1 MKRTF
6 SAERLCSDMELEG
19 ESLGA
24 EGGLQDL
31 SDSYIDAIGDLTEA
45 MDVIGR
51 LVAHLE
57 EEDCPKCRQ
66 RLERWRNTLTAAKQR
81 VDDVEAAWW
90 ALHDQ
95 GLCYG
100 KKKPS
105 KSRLQRAASGPG
117 AHAELAAAVADA
129 TSAIAAEQF
138 YTPVQ
143 PESAAEHMQV
153 RHGEWQDH
161 ADSVEAMI
169 V

>member
-6 SAERLCSDMELEG
+6 SAERLCSDMETGG

-24 EGGLQDL
+24 EGSLQDL
-31 SDSYIDAIGDLTEA
+31 SDSYIDAIGDLSEA
-45 MDVIGR
+45 MDVIGK

-81 VDDVEAAWW
+81 VDVVEAAWW

-105 KSRLQRAASGPG
+105 KSRLQRAAAGPE
-117 AHAELAAAVADA
+117 AHAELALASQA
-129 TSAIAAEQF
+129 
-138 YTPVQ
+138 
-143 PESAAEHMQV
+143 ESAAEHMQV